1 MYPSAVAVETDSP
14 GGQRLAFWGAFSLFL
29 LAGGTLY
36 AVGLKTAGLVTAG
49 VPIIFGTLLYP
60 QIGAYVYF
68 ALQAWDAALVG
79 AVGAIITPAKLFSI
93 PFLIGFLVAAV
104 RRPVHLRE
112 SRSFVVLALVYSV
125 WAFVP
130 AAFSVAPLAS
140 VRFALQHIVQI
151 FLLVAVIH
159 LIDTRERIGRLMY
172 WTVVSGTAAA
182 AMMFVYGGS
191 HLYTRGTLGE
201 YANPVSTALALGT
214 AMMCIPAAWSATR
227 TRWLYPCYIA
237 AGVVLTI
244 GILITGTRAVLIGV
258 FLGLGFGALVSK
270 RVSWSVKILAG
281 AGAGAVLVIVFMVVL
296 ASGMLDR
303 QSQKRF
309 EALVTSTEATGA
321 ENVRWAIW
329 KNALL
334 TYADHWVLGFGMG
347 NTQFA
352 MERKFGGA
360 FDIHNNY
367 LAPLVDTGPVGAFL
381 FWAAIVVVI
390 RRVRAIGVAGAS
402 VPAMM
407 MLVYVLFTGL
417 THTFHSTKWFW
428 IPITICLLLAEHRHL
443 FETPA
448 DEWGEPAY
456 PDQTGH
462 QEYARFRRP
471 GAEPHPALEGRP

>member
-1 MYPSAVAVETDSP
+1 MHASAVAVEASSP

-36 AVGLKTAGLVTAG
+36 AVGLKVAGLVVAG
-49 VPIIFGTLLYP
+49 MPIILGTLLYP

-68 ALQAWDAALVG
+68 ALQAWDAALVS
-79 AVGAIITPAKLFSI
+79 AVGAVVTPAKLFSI
-93 PFLIGFLVAAV
+93 PFLIGFLVAAM

-112 SRSFVVLALVYSV
+112 SRSFVILALVYAV

-151 FLLVAVIH
+151 LLLVAVIH
-159 LIDTRERIGRLMY
+159 LVDTRERIGRLMF

-182 AMMFVYGGS
+182 AIMFVYGGS
-191 HLYTRGTLGE
+191 RLYTRGTLGE

-237 AGVVLTI
+237 AGVVMTI

-258 FLGLGFGALVSK
+258 FLALGFGAMVSK
-270 RVSWSVKILAG
+270 RVSWSVKVFAGTG
-281 AGAGAVLVIVFMVVL
+281 AGIVLVGVLTIVL
-296 ASGMLDR
+296 ASGVLDQ
-303 QSQKRF
+303 QSQERF
-309 EALVTSTEATGA
+309 ESLVTRTEAAGS

-352 MERKFGGA
+352 MERKFGSGY
-360 FDIHNNY
+360 DIHNSY
-367 LAPLVDTGPVGAFL
+367 LAPLVDTGPIGAAL

-390 RRVRAIGVAGAS
+390 RRVRAISVVGAG

-428 IPITICLLLAEHRHL
+428 IPMTVCLLFAEHRHL
-443 FETPA
+443 FAEPT
-448 DEWGEPAY
+448 DEWGEPSTL
-456 PDQTGH
+456 DETGD
-462 QEYARFRRP
+462 EGYASWPRS
-471 GAEPHPALEGRP
+471 GAGTHPALEGRP